1 MKVSKLFLFFLVI
14 VLCVFVFRNNKSDT
28 AKTKAIKIYRF
39 EQTLFTTDSIKIKD
53 DILEWETELGSFFE
67 SFNQEILRTNS
78 QSAGYRD
85 EILSFV
91 YHPDM
96 REAYDTLMKKYPN
109 VDFLERD
116 LADAFDRYKHHFPE
130 RKAPRVITYF
140 TGFNFGVVTNDSI
153 LAIGLDY
160 FLGKDCCFYKRL
172 SFPEYMRFKNQKK
185 FILPYCFEAIANNE
199 FGAFD
204 RGNDFLSQMI
214 YKGKIMYFLDVMLP
228 QLPKADKLRFSKK
241 QIAWCEDNEQ
251 SIWAYFIQND
261 ILFSTD
267 IKQYNSYINYS
278 PFAKGMSNKS
288 PGRIAYW
295 LGWKIVDEYMANNTS
310 LTLEKLMQ
318 NINAQEILQQSGY
331 KP

>member
-241 QIAWCEDNEQ
+241 QIAWCEENEKN
-251 SIWAYFIQND
+251 IWAYLIDNE

-267 IKQYNSYINYS
+267 VKQFNSYINYS

>member
-1 MKVSKLFLFFLVI
+1 MKVSKLFFLFLVV

-295 LGWKIVDEYMANNTS
+295 LGWKIVNEYMENNTS
-310 LTLEKLMQ
+310 VTLIELMQ
-318 NINAQEILQQSGY
+318 NTKPQEILQQSGY

>member
-1 MKVSKLFLFFLVI
+1 VKVSKLFLFFLVI

-295 LGWKIVDEYMANNTS
+295 LGWKIVNEYMENNTS
-310 LTLEKLMQ
+310 VTLIELMQ
-318 NINAQEILQQSGY
+318 NTKPQEILQQSGY

>member
-1 MKVSKLFLFFLVI
+1 
-14 VLCVFVFRNNKSDT
+14 
-28 AKTKAIKIYRF
+28 
-39 EQTLFTTDSIKIKD
+39 
-53 DILEWETELGSFFE
+53 
-67 SFNQEILRTNS
+67 
-78 QSAGYRD
+78 
-85 EILSFV
+85 
-91 YHPDM
+91 
-96 REAYDTLMKKYPN
+96 
-109 VDFLERD
+109 
-116 LADAFDRYKHHFPE
+116 
-130 RKAPRVITYF
+130 
-140 TGFNFGVVTNDSI
+140 
-153 LAIGLDY
+153 
-160 FLGKDCCFYKRL
+160 
-172 SFPEYMRFKNQKK
+172 MRFKNQKK

-241 QIAWCEDNEQ
+241 QIAWCEENEKN
-251 SIWAYFIQND
+251 IWAYLIDNE

-267 IKQYNSYINYS
+267 VKQFNSYINYS

>member
-1 MKVSKLFLFFLVI
+1 MKVSKLFLLFFVV

-28 AKTKAIKIYRF
+28 AKTKAINIYRF

-67 SFNQEILRTNS
+67 RFNQEILRTNS

-109 VDFLERD
+109 VDFWLRELVD
-116 LADAFDRYKHHFPE
+116 GFDIYKHHFPD
-130 RKAPRVITYF
+130 RKVPRVITYF
-140 TGFNFGVVTNDSI
+140 SGFNFGVVTNDSI

-160 FLGKDCCFYKRL
+160 FLGKDCCFYKQL

-241 QIAWCEDNEQ
+241 QFKWCEENEQ
-251 SIWAYFIQND
+251 SIWAYLIDNE

-267 IKQYNSYINYS
+267 VKQFNSYINYS
-278 PFAKGMSNKS
+278 PFAKGMTNKS

-295 LGWKIVDEYMANNTS
+295 LGWKIVYEYTENNPN
-310 LTLEKLMQ
+310 LTLEQLMQ
-318 NINAQEILQQSGY
+318 NTNAQQILQQSGY

>member
-39 EQTLFTTDSIKIKD
+39 EQSLFTTDSIKIKD

-67 SFNQEILRTNS
+67 RFNQEILRTNS

-241 QIAWCEDNEQ
+241 QIAWCEENERN
-251 SIWAYFIQND
+251 IWAYLIDNE

-267 IKQYNSYINYS
+267 VKQFNSYINYS

>member
-295 LGWKIVDEYMANNTS
+295 LGWKIVNEYMENNTS
-310 LTLEKLMQ
+310 VTLIELMQ
-318 NINAQEILQQSGY
+318 NTKPQEILQQSGY

>member
-39 EQTLFTTDSIKIKD
+39 EQSLFTTDSIKIKD

-67 SFNQEILRTNS
+67 RFNQEILRANS

-241 QIAWCEDNEQ
+241 QIAWCEENEKN
-251 SIWAYFIQND
+251 IWAYLIDNE

-267 IKQYNSYINYS
+267 VKQFNSYINYS